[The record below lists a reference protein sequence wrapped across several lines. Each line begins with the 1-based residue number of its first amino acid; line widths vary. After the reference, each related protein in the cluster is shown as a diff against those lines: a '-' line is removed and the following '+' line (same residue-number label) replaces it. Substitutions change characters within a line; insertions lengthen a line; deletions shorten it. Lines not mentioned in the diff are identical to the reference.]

1 MACYQRGSM
10 GKEVEEIQ
18 QQLKTQGLYN
28 GPIDGNYGGGTEA
41 AVKLFQRKSGLQ
53 VDGDTGPA
61 TWAALFPESR
71 MPEPAIVSQTI
82 ANRCLALTG
91 SFETDSSP
99 PECFA
104 GLTGDF
110 DGQGISLGV
119 CQWNL
124 GQGSLQPLLQEMDRD
139 HSGVVSDLFHNYA
152 DEFRRMLEAT
162 RESQLTWAQSI
173 QNARHSISE
182 PWLGLLKALARRPE
196 FQAIETAHAGHLLQ
210 TAHALCADYSVHSER
225 ALALMFDIAV
235 QNGSIDKL
243 IRAQIQRDFAV
254 LDAAQ
259 PADALEVARLQII
272 AKRRAAASRPA
283 YVNDVLNR
291 KLTIANGH
299 GVVHGRRYDLAGQ
312 YGITLAP
319 VPS

>member
-10 GKEVEEIQ
+10 GKEVEQLQ
-18 QQLKTQGLYN
+18 QQLKVLVLYN

-41 AVKLFQRKSGLQ
+41 AVKIFQRKSALA
-53 VDGDTGPA
+53 VDGNTGAA
-61 TWAALFPESR
+61 TWGKLFPESQI
-71 MPEPAIVSQTI
+71 PEPAVVSQHI
-82 ANRCLALTG
+82 ADRCLALTG
-91 SFETDSSP
+91 SFETDSPP

-110 DGQGISLGV
+110 DGQGISLGA

-139 HSGVVSDLFHNYA
+139 HADIVTDLFHSYA

-162 RESQLTWAQSI
+162 REAQLSWAQSV
-173 QNARHSISE
+173 QNAHHVIAE

-196 FQAIETAHAGHLLQ
+196 FQAIETAHAGRLLQ
-210 TAHALCADYSVHSER
+210 TARTLCADYSVHSER

-235 QNGSIDKL
+235 QNGSIDNL
-243 IRAQIQRDFAV
+243 IRAQIERDFAA
-254 LDAAQ
+254 LNHAQ
-259 PADALEVARLQII
+259 PADTLEVARLEIV
-272 AKRRAAASRPA
+272 ANRRAAASRPA
-283 YVNDVLNR
+283 YVNDVRNR

-299 GVVHGRRYDLAGQ
+299 GVVHGRHYDLAGQ

-319 VPS
+319 MPN